1 MNELEVLFREIHK
14 TRTPVQSTPGKLLKK
29 YGVSRRGTHVI
40 RTVNLWLNKYDLMA
54 TPAFANAYVYG
65 AIEISPIPKLGA
77 KQSGENIYRDG
88 AIPTLSIL
96 RSANLNNIEGE
107 PIVKLISV
115 NRDTTLTE
123 AITLMIKYDFS
134 QLPILSG
141 RSEVEGL
148 ISWKSIGRAL
158 ALGKECNKVR
168 DCKED
173 VLVFSLDEPL
183 FKIVKTILEKDAVL
197 IRDKNKTICGI
208 VTATDIGEHFI
219 SLSEPFLLLEQIEN
233 LIRRILADKY
243 TKEDISHL
251 LELEKELTD
260 LSELTFGQYIR
271 IIENPTNFQKLKIK
285 IDRGIFIE
293 ILKKTCDLRNEVMH
307 FNPDPI
313 EKEEIEHLRQ
323 AVSFLTV
330 IVSNL

>member
-1 MNELEVLFREIHK
+1 MNELEALFLEIHK
-14 TRTPVQSTPGKLLKK
+14 TRKSIQSTPGKLLKK
-29 YGVSRRGTHVI
+29 YGVSRRGNHVI
-40 RTVNLWLNKYDLMA
+40 RTVDSWLNKYDLIA
-54 TPAFANAYVYG
+54 TPAFGSAYVYG
-65 AIEISPIPKLGA
+65 VIEISPIPKLGA
-77 KQSGENIYRDG
+77 KQSGEDTYRDG

-96 RSANLNNIEGE
+96 RSANLNNIEDE
-107 PIVKLISV
+107 SILKLISV
-115 NRDTTLTE
+115 NRDTALTE

-141 RSEVEGL
+141 RSDVEGL

-158 ALGKECNKVR
+158 VLGKECNKVR

-173 VLVFSLDEPL
+173 ALIFSLNEPL
-183 FKIVKTILEKDAVL
+183 FKVVKTILEKDAVL
-197 IRDKNKTICGI
+197 IRDKDKKICGI
-208 VTATDIGEHFI
+208 VTATDVGEHFI

-233 LIRRILADKY
+233 LIRKILADKF

-251 LELEKELTD
+251 LELEKELND

-293 ILKKTCDLRNEVMH
+293 MLKKTCDLRNEVMH

-313 EKEEIEHLRQ
+313 QDEEIEQLRQ
-323 AVSFLTV
+323 TLTFLTV
-330 IVSNL
+330 IVTNL

>member
-1 MNELEVLFREIHK
+1 MSELEALFLEIQK
-14 TRTPVQSTPGKLLKK
+14 TRKPIQSTPSKLLKK
-29 YGVSRRGTHVI
+29 YGVSRRGNHVI
-40 RTVNLWLNKYDLMA
+40 RTVDSWLNKYDLIA
-54 TPAFANAYVYG
+54 TPAFGSAYVYG
-65 AIEISPIPKLGA
+65 VIEISPIPKLGA
-77 KQSGENIYRDG
+77 KQSGEDTYRDG

-96 RSANLNNIEGE
+96 RSANLNNIEDE
-107 PIVKLISV
+107 SIKLISV
-115 NRDTTLTE
+115 SRDTNLTE

-141 RSEVEGL
+141 RSVVEGL

-158 ALGKECNKVR
+158 VLGKDCNKVR

-173 VLVFSLDEPL
+173 ALVFSLNEPL
-183 FKIVKTILEKDAVL
+183 FKAVKTILEKDAVL
-197 IRDKNKTICGI
+197 IRDNNQTICGI
-208 VTATDIGEHFI
+208 VTATDVGEHFI

-233 LIRRILADKY
+233 LIRKILADKF

-251 LELEKELTD
+251 LELDRELND

-293 ILKKTCDLRNEVMH
+293 MLKKTCDIRNEVMH

-313 EKEEIEHLRQ
+313 EDEDIEQLRQ
-323 AVSFLTV
+323 TLTFLTI
-330 IVSNL
+330 IVTNL